1 MKASSDYQGM
11 RWFKCDLHM
20 HTPANARDWRGESMG
35 GDPAESARRYVL
47 RCYEEQ
53 LECIAVTEHNFVAK
67 EFLSHLR
74 NAINELKSEIGDEIV
89 LFPGFELM
97 AGVGKGMHVLALF
110 EPDAGLDEIDHI
122 LTNCGVPMPRQKPD
136 GSFLH
141 SEKRLSDIIR
151 EVQKCDE
158 NGEMK
163 GIVIC
168 PHPYEIGIFDNDRIS
183 EWLQQH
189 EWKNPELFCVEVPK
203 PLNQLSQGW
212 QRLFRNGDNCHS
224 EWKRVRPMAALMSSD
239 AKALSSRE
247 DPNNFIGKRF
257 SWIKM
262 SRPSIEALRQAFLDP
277 ESRICLDREPPRVD
291 HTHIRSIRVAGSK
304 FLQDQAVSLSP
315 HLNCLI
321 GGRGSGKS
329 LLFES
334 LRLGLR
340 GEMHFKG
347 ADEKDHVAA
356 KQIKRLR
363 GTFTSRTKID
373 LDVFHK
379 GLQDRFVVDDS
390 GQPARI
396 DNREVEDA
404 PTVFRDL
411 NVLLFSQEEI
421 TQLADRQKSL
431 LEFIDNLAG
440 DRLKLHRSM
449 AREAVDRLKAARQ
462 VEETI
467 RRIDAELVVLK
478 QETAELARQL
488 AARAQVQEELK
499 RHRSAQEAQQ
509 YMDSVS
515 TNARETHE
523 RIKDIA
529 EELEAEP
536 PPLGSRVETFPES
549 AFFKRA
555 EEKIGSVY
563 RDLATTLRSAG
574 ETFHKNIE
582 SALVKNPD
590 WEKVSEVIRTAEQ
603 RFKSACSEKGLTP
616 QDAEQLRES
625 ELQHRTRQ
633 AALQAKQSER
643 DNAEKQRP
651 DMAILLEKLAG
662 CWKKETDTRREI
674 LNVIVSSATMPRTAV
689 GSPILK
695 VSLTFAGDRE
705 TFLIAWSELAP
716 DRRTAA
722 GRAWDRYAR
731 DGGGENIGDQLY
743 DAFQEAVVMALQSSG
758 EDMPSQTSL
767 KHVIGPHEISTVY
780 GNPVQWLELNLK
792 SPEKLPPLIRQNLIE
807 IKRVRQERPDKW
819 FELMLTRVPDAA
831 DLTLLR
837 NDGSKA
843 GSFQKG
849 DLSTGQKNT
858 AILSLLLAHG
868 NGPVLIDQPEDEL
881 DSEFL
886 FRELVP
892 MFRKTKVHR
901 QMLIVTHNANIP
913 VNADAEF
920 VYALKAEDGR
930 GVGRSQGGLDRVEVT
945 RAVLD
950 IMEGSKE
957 AFLRRKEKYHF

>member
-20 HTPANARDWRGESMG
+20 HTPADARHWRGQSIG
-35 GDPAESARRYVL
+35 GDPTESARQFVR
-47 RCYEEQ
+47 RCYEERF
-53 LECIAVTEHNFVAK
+53 ECIAVTEHNFIA
-67 EFLSHLR
+67 EAFLSRLR
-74 NAINELKSEIGDEIV
+74 DAIKELTSEFGYEIV
-89 LFPGFELM
+89 LFPGFEFM
-97 AGVGKGMHVLALF
+97 ADVGKGMHVLALF
-110 EPDAGLDEIDHI
+110 EPGDDLNKIDHV
-122 LTNCGVPMPRQKPD
+122 LTKCGVPMPRQKPD
-136 GSFLH
+136 GSFQP
-141 SEKRLSDIIR
+141 SEKRLSDIIS

-158 NGEMK
+158 NGDLK

-168 PHPYEIGIFDNDRIS
+168 PHPYETGIFDNDRIS
-183 EWLQQH
+183 EWLQQQ

-203 PLNQLSQGW
+203 PLDQLNQGW
-212 QRLFRNGDNCHS
+212 QRLFRNGDDCHS
-224 EWKRVRPMAALMSSD
+224 DWKRVRPMAALMSSD
-239 AKALSSRE
+239 AKALSTQE
-247 DPNNFIGKRF
+247 DLNNYIGKRF

-304 FLQDQAVSLSP
+304 FLQNQTVSLSP
-315 HLNCLI
+315 NLNCLI

-340 GEMHFKG
+340 GDMLFKD

-356 KQIKRLR
+356 KQVKRLR
-363 GTFTSRTKID
+363 GTFTSHTRIE

-379 GLQDRFVVDDS
+379 GLQDLFVVDDS
-390 GQPARI
+390 GQPACI
-396 DNREVEDA
+396 DSREVEDP
-404 PTVFRDL
+404 PTVFRSL
-411 NVLLFSQEEI
+411 NALLFSQEEI

-431 LEFIDNLAG
+431 IEFIDSLAA
-440 DRLKLHRSM
+440 DRLEAHRSM
-449 AREAVDRLKAARQ
+449 AWETVDRLKAARQ
-462 VEETI
+462 VDETI
-467 RRIDAELVVLK
+467 RRIDGELVVLK

-488 AARAQVQEELK
+488 AAKAQVQEELK
-499 RHRSAQEAQQ
+499 RHRAAQEAQRHL
-509 YMDSVS
+509 DSVS
-515 TNARETHE
+515 AKVQETNE
-523 RIKDIA
+523 RLKDIA

-536 PPLGSRVETFPES
+536 PPLGSRVETFPEN
-549 AFFKRA
+549 AFFKQA
-555 EEKIGSVY
+555 EEKTGAAY
-563 RDLATTLRSAG
+563 RDLAAALRLAG
-574 ETFHKNIE
+574 DTFRKNIDL
-582 SALVKNPD
+582 ALSQNPD
-590 WEKVSEVIRTAEQ
+590 WEKVRAAIQAAEE
-603 RFKSACSEKGLTP
+603 RFKAACSEKGLTP
-616 QDAEQLRES
+616 QEAEQLRET

-633 AALQAKQSER
+633 AALQTKQAER
-643 DNAEKQRP
+643 ENVEKQRP
-651 DMAILLEKLAG
+651 DMASLLEKLVG
-662 CWKKETDTRREI
+662 CWRKETDTRLEI
-674 LNVIVSSATMPRTAV
+674 LDVIVSSATMPRTHI

-705 TFLIAWSELAP
+705 TFLRAWGELAP

-743 DAFQEAVVMALQSSG
+743 DAFQKATAALQFSN
-758 EDMPSQTSL
+758 EDTLPETSF
-767 KHVIGPHEISTVY
+767 KKVSETHEKSTVS

-792 SPEKLPPLIRQNLIE
+792 SPERLPPLIRQNLDE
-807 IKRVRQERPDKW
+807 IKKVREERADKW

-837 NDGSKA
+837 NDDSEA

-892 MFRKTKVHR
+892 MFRKTKLHR
-901 QMLIVTHNANIP
+901 QMIIVTHNANIP
-913 VNADAEF
+913 VNANAEF
-920 VYALKAEDGR
+920 VYTLEAKGGR
-930 GVGRSQGGLDRVEVT
+930 GVCRAQGGIDRPEVT
-945 RAVLD
+945 MAVLD

>member
-1 MKASSDYQGM
+1 MKASFDYQGM

-20 HTPANARDWRGESMG
+20 HTPADARHWRGESMG
-35 GDPAESARRYVL
+35 SNPTESARRFVR
-47 RCYEEQ
+47 RCYQER
-53 LECIAVTEHNFVAK
+53 LECIAVTEHNFIAK
-67 EFLSHLR
+67 AFLVQLR
-74 NAINELKSEIGDEIV
+74 NAIKELKSEFGYEIV
-89 LFPGFELM
+89 LFPGFEIT
-97 AGVGKGMHVLALF
+97 ADVGRGMHVLALF
-110 EPDAGLDEIDHI
+110 EPGADLNEIDHI
-122 LTNCGVPMPRQKPD
+122 LTKCGVPMPRQKPD
-136 GSFLH
+136 GSFLP
-141 SEKRLSDIIR
+141 SEKRLFDIIS

-158 NGEMK
+158 NGDLK

-168 PHPYEIGIFDNDRIS
+168 PHPYETGIFDNDRIS
-183 EWLQQH
+183 EWLQQQ

-203 PLNQLSQGW
+203 PLDQLSQGW

-224 EWKRVRPMAALMSSD
+224 DWKRVRPMAALMSSD
-239 AKALSSRE
+239 AKALSAQE
-247 DPNNFIGKRF
+247 DPNNYIGKRF

-262 SRPSIEALRQAFLDP
+262 SWPSIEALRQAFLDP

-304 FLQDQAVSLSP
+304 FLQNQTVSLSP

-340 GEMHFKG
+340 GEMLFKD

-363 GTFTSRTKID
+363 GTFTSHTKIE

-396 DNREVEDA
+396 NCRVVQDP
-404 PTVFRDL
+404 PTVFRSL
-411 NVLLFSQEEI
+411 NALLFSQEEI
-421 TQLADRQKSL
+421 TQLADLQKSL
-431 LEFIDNLAG
+431 LEFIDGLAA
-440 DRLKLHRSM
+440 DRLEAHRSM
-449 AREAVDRLKAARQ
+449 AWQTIDRLKAARQ
-462 VEETI
+462 VDETI
-467 RRIDAELVVLK
+467 RRIDGELVVLK

-488 AARAQVQEELK
+488 AAKAQVQEELK
-499 RHRSAQEAQQ
+499 RHRAAQEAQR
-509 YMDSVS
+509 YLDSVS
-515 TNARETHE
+515 TKVQETNE
-523 RIKDIA
+523 RLKDIA

-536 PPLGSRVETFPES
+536 PPLGSRVETFPENT
-549 AFFKRA
+549 FFKQT
-555 EEKIGSVY
+555 EEKTGAAY
-563 RDLATTLRSAG
+563 RDLAAALRSAG
-574 ETFHKNIE
+574 DTFRNNIE
-582 SALVKNPD
+582 LALSQNPD
-590 WEKVSEVIRTAEQ
+590 WKKVHAAIQAAEE
-603 RFKSACSEKGLTP
+603 RFKAACSEKGLTP
-616 QDAEQLRES
+616 QEAEQLRET

-633 AALQAKQSER
+633 AALQTKQAER
-643 DNAEKQRP
+643 ENVEKQRP
-651 DMAILLEKLAG
+651 DMASLLEKLAG

-674 LNVIVSSATMPRTAV
+674 LDVIVSSTTMPRTSI

-695 VSLTFAGDRE
+695 VSLTFAGDRK
-705 TFLIAWSELAP
+705 TFLTAWRELAP

-731 DGGGENIGDQLY
+731 DEGGENIGDQLF
-743 DAFQEAVVMALQSSG
+743 DAFQKALALQSSSK
-758 EDMPSQTSL
+758 DVLSQTSL
-767 KHVIGPHEISTVY
+767 KKVSERYEKETVS
-780 GNPVQWLELNLK
+780 GSPVQWLELNLK
-792 SPEKLPPLIRQNLIE
+792 SPKKLPPLVRQYLDE
-807 IKRVRQERPDKW
+807 IKKVREERADKW
-819 FELMLTRVPDAA
+819 FELMLTRVSDAA

-837 NDGSKA
+837 NDGSEA

-892 MFRKTKVHR
+892 MFRKTKVQR
-901 QMLIVTHNANIP
+901 QMIIVTHNANIP

-920 VYALKAEDGR
+920 VYTLEAKGGR
-930 GVGRSQGGLDRVEVT
+930 GVCRAQGGIDRPEVT
-945 RAVLD
+945 MAVLD